1 MPGMNFAKWRH
12 YGRARLFE
20 LLRMPGLALDEYHR
34 CLAID
39 PDFRRAA
46 NALAFRYALAGRHA
60 EAGRLFEVALRLD
73 ATDAAAHYN
82 LGFVYE
88 KNREMRKAIER
99 FGSAVALNAK
109 LDRAWYGMGLAH
121 ASLGEHREAM
131 NAFDQAANLQPM
143 NGQAWYQLGMACH
156 HAHET
161 ERLREVIHHLNRFD
175 PLLAKRLILETGT
188 TDLAH
193 LVKDLVV

>member
-1 MPGMNFAKWRH
+1 MSMNFDKWRH
-12 YGRARLFE
+12 YFRARLFE
-20 LLRMPGLALDEYHR
+20 LLRMPDLALDEYHR

-60 EAGRLFEVALRLD
+60 EACRFFEVVLRLD
-73 ATDAAAHYN
+73 ANDAVAHFN
-82 LGFVYE
+82 LGFNYE
-88 KNREMRKAIER
+88 KNHEARKAIER
-99 FGSAVALNAK
+99 FRSAVGLEAK

-131 NAFDQAANLQPM
+131 EAFGQAATLQPM
-143 NGQAWYQLGMACH
+143 GGQAWYQLGMACH
-156 HAHET
+156 HAHEPK
-161 ERLREVIHHLNRFD
+161 RLREVIHHLHRFD
-175 PLLAKRLILETGT
+175 PLLARRLILETGT